1 MMHRTLF
8 LIVIALLAPVLRAKE
23 PPFFPLGLWY
33 EGGVGD
39 ARDNVLP
46 RDLGE
51 AAKVY
56 ERDFADIEAHGINV
70 ITIPNSPPEHHR
82 LVLDTAQKHNLRVIL
97 ELGLDGGPLG
107 HMIRGQRPM
116 EDSAIQAEL
125 DKVVTPIKHHPA
137 LLRVQLLDEPP
148 NEAFGRYGKIADAVK
163 KFDPKI
169 PPFCCLTGGSD
180 GDKFLAES
188 KSDVVAFDMYPL
200 GPTVKEGDPKPMKDF
215 AMYAQRFA
223 DWAEQH
229 EASSWAVVQCHDI
242 TGQLRLPTAGELRCM
257 TYASLATGNRGVFWF
272 LYQSEHVDQALM
284 GGLVDRDFKPR
295 PLWDEVGKLAKDLAP
310 LSKLLIA
317 LKPDRRT
324 QASAGPRGLA
334 YVLRDKEMTAYVF
347 VVNLDTNQPQKLD
360 ISIEERAGLR
370 VKSVIL
376 DNQMKADHVGGDVI
390 WHDTLHPGGGVLY
403 RIE

>member
-1 MMHRTLF
+1 MKHGMLF
-8 LIVIALLAPVLRAKE
+8 VVILALLSTTTHAAQA
-23 PPFFPLGLWY
+23 PFFPLGLWY

-39 ARDNVLP
+39 VRDHVLP
-46 RDLGE
+46 TDPAE

-82 LVLDTAQKHNLRVIL
+82 LVLDTAQKHNLKVIL
-97 ELGLDGGPLG
+97 ELGLDGGSFG

-116 EDSAIQAEL
+116 DDAAIKAEL
-125 DKVVTPIKHHPA
+125 EKVFAPVKNHPA

-148 NEAFGRYGKIADAVK
+148 GDALVRYGLIAEAVR
-163 KFDPKI
+163 KFDPKM
-169 PPFCCLTGGSD
+169 PSFCCLTGDSN
-180 GDKFLAES
+180 GDKFLTDS
-188 KSDVVAFDMYPL
+188 KSDVIAFDMYPL
-200 GPTVKEGDPKPMKDF
+200 GPNVKEGDPKPMKDF
-215 AMYAQRFA
+215 ATYAQRFA

-229 EASSWAVVQCHDI
+229 KASSWAVVQCHDI
-242 TGQLRLPTAGELRCM
+242 TGQLRLPTAGEVRCM

-272 LYQSEHVDQALM
+272 LYQSEHVGQALM
-284 GGLVDRDFKPR
+284 GGLVDRDSKPR

-317 LKPDRRT
+317 LKPDRKT
-324 QASAGPRGLA
+324 QASAGSGALA
-334 YVLRDKEMTAYVF
+334 YVLRDKEGTAYVF

-360 ISIEERAGLR
+360 ISIEEKAGLR

-376 DNQMKADHVGGDVI
+376 DGDMKADHIGGDVI

-403 RIE
+403 RVE